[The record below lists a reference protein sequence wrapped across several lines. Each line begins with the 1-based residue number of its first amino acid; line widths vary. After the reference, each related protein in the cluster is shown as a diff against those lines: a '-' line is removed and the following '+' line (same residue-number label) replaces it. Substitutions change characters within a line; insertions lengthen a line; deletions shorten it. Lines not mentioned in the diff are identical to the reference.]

1 MFKKVLK
8 FALFALA
15 AAAAT
20 FFIYNYLDEQ
30 SSRSALLEDFA
41 FGNGRIESTQIDIA
55 TKIPGRL
62 VEVYVNEGDIV
73 KKGQVLAKLDTK
85 ELEAKMRL
93 SEAQTK
99 QAKEAKNHASAIYE
113 QRKSEFELAEQN
125 FIRAQNLYKKDAIS
139 QLSFQQSE
147 SAYKSAKAIL
157 QAAKADIAQMQ
168 AAITSAIAQSD
179 AIRVNIDESTLC
191 APTEGRIL
199 YKLMQNGEV
208 VGGGQNVLIL
218 LDLLNTYMTI
228 FLPTSQAGLI
238 NYGSESRIVLD
249 ALPDIAIPAKVTFIS
264 PKAQF
269 TPKQIETQDEREKL
283 MFRVKVNIDYNL
295 LREHIE
301 KVRTGLPGVAYIAL
315 REDAIWPQSL
325 SNLPKSYLKTD
336 R

>member
-1 MFKKVLK
+1 M
-8 FALFALA
+8 
-15 AAAAT
+15 
-20 FFIYNYLDEQ
+20 EQ
-30 SSRSALLEDFA
+30 SSKSALLKDFA

-55 TKIPGRL
+55 SKIPGRL

-73 KKGQVLAKLDTK
+73 KKGQMLAKLDSK
-85 ELEAKMRL
+85 ELDANLRL

-99 QAKEAKNHASAIYE
+99 QTKEAKNHALAVYE
-113 QRKSEFELAEQN
+113 QRKSEFELSEQN

-139 QLSFQQSE
+139 QLSFQQSQ
-147 SAYKSAKAIL
+147 SAYKSAKAAL
-157 QAAKADIAQMQ
+157 QAAKADIAQME
-168 AAITSAIAQSD
+168 ASITSAKAQYD
-179 AIRVNIDESTLC
+179 AIKVNIDESTLY

-199 YKLMQNGEV
+199 YKLIQNGEV
-208 VGGGQNVLIL
+208 VGGGQNVLVL

-238 NYGSESRIVLD
+238 NYGSEARIVLD

-295 LREHIE
+295 LREHME

-315 REDAIWPQSL
+315 REDAIWPQNL

-336 R
+336 K